1 MMPMTMVASVKTAP
15 IAPKTMGIVSV
26 SKVLDAE
33 AAEVEFALALAVWVT
48 LGLGPR
54 LARSMLVSEVKRETK
69 AVVAMRIYDGS
80 KIVLSIFNLKVG
92 ERAYV

>member
-33 AAEVEFALALAVWVT
+33 AEAELVAKAVSAMWVALAA
-48 LGLGPR
+48 GPKSV
-54 LARSMLVSEVKRETK
+54 RSILVK
-69 AVVAMRIYDGS
+69 
-80 KIVLSIFNLKVG
+80 
-92 ERAYV
+92 